1 MSVAT
6 VQNFLKILS
15 MCAGA
20 SIRLTRQLLDSNI
33 FKLIECFLPSQEDQK
48 KLNFNIDQY
57 PFIAETISMID

>member
-20 SIRLTRQLLDSNI
+20 SIRLTR
-33 FKLIECFLPSQEDQK
+33 
-48 KLNFNIDQY
+48 
-57 PFIAETISMID
+57 